1 MEEVGE
7 LYEVSHTTDKC
18 KYGRGG
24 YRMGRGRRPNIPIGD
39 KEEIM
44 KDITGNRDIN
54 IIEDMIIDK
63 TRKYGNK
70 KQTFQLLAE
79 IASLSCIKELD
90 IGEMSSLD
98 FSEDA
103 IKIVQSFN
111 QKKEYQDP
119 DASSLL
125 LYMTWGRFLI
135 KKGILN
141 DYTVVC
147 KNYSFAIEGKYKD
160 SNGESIDVLLTSD
173 GISINNINK
182 MGYDKKLYKC
192 FGSFLIW
199 PCHNPSI
206 NQKKGWKSY
215 GINESIE
222 ELLKG
227 VEGFYNSGKRDIIT
241 DSIDIQWMNHLGC
254 IKNENNDRFKSF
266 LWCLELND
274 AKYDENGLFTEDY
287 IKYRNGKMWSVINQ
301 DKMKR

>member
-1 MEEVGE
+1 MKGE
-7 LYEVSHTTDKC
+7 D
-18 KYGRGG
+18 
-24 YRMGRGRRPNIPIGD
+24 RMGRGRKQSIPIEV
-39 KEEIM
+39 KN
-44 KDITGNRDIN
+44 K
-54 IIEDMIIDK
+54 IIEDVKDEPKTDFINHVIDK
-63 TRKYGNK
+63 TKEFGNV
-70 KQTFQLLAE
+70 KQTYELLAE

-103 IKIVQSFN
+103 IKIVESFN

-160 SNGESIDVLLTSD
+160 SNEKSIDVLLTSD

-182 MGYDKKLYKC
+182 MEYDKKLYKC

-199 PCHNPSI
+199 PCHKQSI

-222 ELLKG
+222 KLLKD
-227 VEGFYNSGKRDIIT
+227 VEGFYNSGKSDIIDIST

-301 DKMKR
+301 DKIKR